1 MVFYFYQK
9 CFYLLIEIFHYLTGL
24 NTGTFYSIST
34 LLNPIYMW
42 YFDVS
47 KFQNADE
54 DHIFFFSNRIKLLK
68 QVDMPV

>member
-1 MVFYFYQK
+1 
-9 CFYLLIEIFHYLTGL
+9 
-24 NTGTFYSIST
+24 
-34 LLNPIYMW
+34 MW